1 MSSPTR
7 QGHCKPSPRAC
18 ADGEGRC
25 RAAAPQE
32 LVRRPHRGDL
42 AGLLIVGT
50 TAVIASR
57 PLIGVQFEGWHR
69 GIDSIVPMR
78 EEDGEGGGKDCMRQ
92 FRAAWDRF
100 SADPARL
107 SEFLETKRKRLR

>member
-1 MSSPTR
+1 
-7 QGHCKPSPRAC
+7 
-18 ADGEGRC
+18 
-25 RAAAPQE
+25 
-32 LVRRPHRGDL
+32 LV
-42 AGLLIVGT
+42 VGT

-57 PLIGVQFEGWHR
+57 PLSVNFTSRPIGVQFEGRHW

-78 EEDGEGGGKDCMRQ
+78 EEDGEGSGEDRKDCMRQ

-100 SADPARL
+100 SADQTRL

>member
-1 MSSPTR
+1 
-7 QGHCKPSPRAC
+7 
-18 ADGEGRC
+18 
-25 RAAAPQE
+25 
-32 LVRRPHRGDL
+32 
-42 AGLLIVGT
+42 
-50 TAVIASR
+50 
-57 PLIGVQFEGWHR
+57 
-69 GIDSIVPMR
+69 MR